1 MTKKG
6 EARLASKQHIQS
18 TAMTPWHIH
27 DRDDSHHPFF
37 HWLLSQAR
45 PLVLL
50 TSKIAALAMLLIH
63 AGPLKAQ
70 DILYAHDRSQTAEAT
85 TIIHGRWSNR
95 HLSPD
100 ARADAAL
107 AAMTHQEKIALLNA
121 DPIGVPRLGIPAVKE
136 TDASLGVANIG
147 NLRKGFVATALPA
160 SLLLGSSW
168 DPDLA
173 FRGGAMVGSEARSSG
188 FGILL
193 GGGANLIRDPRAGRN
208 FEYISEDPLLT
219 GVLVG
224 RSIAGIQ
231 SNKIISTLKH
241 LALNNQ
247 ETGRAVY
254 SVEMSEQTM
263 RETELL
269 AFQIANEIGKPG
281 SVMCSYNRVNGVY
294 ACENKFLL
302 VDVLKRDWGFKGFVM
317 SDWGAVHSTEAL
329 VNGLD
334 KKSGG
339 NIDTKLFFSKELEP
353 KLADGTI
360 PYAAVDSAAHRIL
373 RTLFASGLVDAP
385 AVQAAID
392 YDAHA
397 ETAQVAAEG
406 GMVLLRNE
414 GNLLPLARTATR
426 IAVIG
431 GHADIGVL
439 SGGGS
444 SQVVPV
450 GGFALEIRHKGPIRR
465 SYGGTAPLPALRSA
479 FPNAQ
484 IDYVDGKDVAA
495 AAELAR
501 NADVAI
507 VFAEKWSNESDD
519 NADFSLGE
527 GEDALIDA
535 VATANPRSVV
545 VLETGNPVLMPWAPK
560 VSAILAA
567 WYPGQRGGAAIAA
580 ILSGQVNPS
589 GHLPVTWPA
598 ALEQL
603 PLPVLPGSDVPRA
616 NADVRRAVGIQAD
629 RMPFDI
635 RYPEGS
641 DIGYRWFE
649 KTKAQPLYP
658 FGYGLSYS
666 AFRYDRMK
674 ATGGR
679 ELKVR
684 FRVTNIG
691 SRDGADVPQ
700 IYVSPPG
707 RTKRLIGWS
716 KPYLKAGESRTVTVT
731 ADPRIIGEFDTTLQK
746 WIVQEGQYG
755 VEVAHDVG
763 NAVEIS
769 HVAMKHQEVRP

>member
-1 MTKKG
+1 MIKQSEPKLTVKKQLWK
-6 EARLASKQHIQS
+6 RC
-18 TAMTPWHIH
+18 
-27 DRDDSHHPFF
+27 
-37 HWLLSQAR
+37 LLLGSLGLFLQISQ
-45 PLVLL
+45 PG
-50 TSKIAALAMLLIH
+50 ALR
-63 AGPLKAQ
+63 AQ
-70 DILYAHDRSQTAEAT
+70 DILYAQDKVEAAQAT
-85 TIIHGRWSNR
+85 PILRGRWSDQR
-95 HLSPD
+95 LSPD

-107 AAMTHQEKIALLNA
+107 AAMTHQEKIAILNA
-121 DPIGVPRLGIPAVKE
+121 DPIGVPRLGIPAIKE
-136 TDASLGVANIG
+136 TDASLGVANLG
-147 NLRKGFVATALPA
+147 NMRKGFVATALPA

-168 DPDLA
+168 DPQLA
-173 FRGGAMVGSEARSSG
+173 FRGGAMIGSEARASG

-193 GGGANLIRDPRAGRN
+193 AGGANLIRDPRAGRN

-219 GVLVG
+219 AVLAG

-231 SNKIISTLKH
+231 SNKMISTIKH
-241 LALNNQ
+241 FALNNQ
-247 ETGRAVY
+247 ETGRGVY
-254 SVEMSEQTM
+254 SVEMSEKTM

-302 VDVLKRDWGFKGFVM
+302 LDVLRRDWGYQGFVM

-360 PYAAVDSAAHRIL
+360 PYAAVDTAVRRIL

-385 AVQAAID
+385 PVKASID

-397 ETAQVAAEG
+397 ETAQAAAEG
-406 GMVLLRNE
+406 GLVLLRNE
-414 GNLLPLARTATR
+414 GNLLPLALTAKR

-431 GHADIGVL
+431 GHADLGVL

-450 GGFALEIRHKGPIRR
+450 GGLALEIRHKGPIKR
-465 SYGGTAPLPALRSA
+465 SYGGAAPLAALRSA

-484 IDYVDGKDVAA
+484 VDYADGKDVAA

-501 NADVAI
+501 RADVAI

-519 NADFSLGE
+519 NADLSLGD
-527 GEDALIDA
+527 GQDALIDA
-535 VATANPRSVV
+535 VAAANPRSVV
-545 VLETGNPVLMPWAPK
+545 VLETGNPVLMPWASK
-560 VSAILAA
+560 VPAILAA
-567 WYPGQRGGAAIAA
+567 WYPGQRGGVAIAGV
-580 ILSGQVNPS
+580 LSGQVNPS

-598 ALEQL
+598 DLQQL
-603 PLPVLPGSDVPRA
+603 PLPVLPGSNAPRA
-616 NADVRRAVGIQAD
+616 NAEVRRAFGIQAD
-629 RMPFDI
+629 RMPFDL
-635 RYPEGS
+635 RYPEGP

-649 KTKAQPLYP
+649 RTGAKPLYP
-658 FGYGLSYS
+658 FGHGLSYS
-666 AFRYDRMK
+666 AFHYDRMK

-679 ELKVR
+679 QLKVQ

-691 SRDGADVPQ
+691 GRDGADVPQ
-700 IYVSPPG
+700 VYVSPPG
-707 RTKRLIGWS
+707 GAKRLIGWS
-716 KPYLKAGESRTVTVT
+716 KPYLKAGESRTITVT
-731 ADPRIIGEFDTTLQK
+731 ADPRVIGEFDATLQK
-746 WIVQEGQYG
+746 WIVRDGQYG
-755 VEVAHDVG
+755 VEIAHDAG
-763 NAVEIS
+763 NAVQSS
-769 HVAMKHQEVRP
+769 HVAMKRREVRP